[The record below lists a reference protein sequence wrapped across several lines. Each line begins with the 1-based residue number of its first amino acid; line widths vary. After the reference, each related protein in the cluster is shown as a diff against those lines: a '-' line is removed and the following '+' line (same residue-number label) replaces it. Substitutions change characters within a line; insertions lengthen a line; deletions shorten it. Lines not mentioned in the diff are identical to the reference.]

1 MIFEATPQAKIRARE
16 LRKNATY
23 TEILFWNQAK
33 GGQILGCDFHR
44 QKPIGRFIVDFFAPD
59 LLLAIEIDGPIHN
72 DNREQDAERQASLK
86 PTLPQQ
92 HLHTTS
98 PLRSFSVPLHKE
110 ISTTFFSE
118 EKNCFFSRMTLNS
131 EPMHSIASRPS
142 RPVLATLL
150 LGLCALCSATLQP
163 NLGAQ
168 TTTPEWRNVSPLP
181 NGLFGH
187 RTLLLPTGDLL
198 ITGGIGAD
206 GRVSRTSLLYSSQTG
221 STRPTLN
228 QMNNARSHHLIVSVN
243 VGGIQKVYAIGGF
256 GGGPGSYDAEGSIEV
271 LLFDATQGN
280 WRWRPAGRLP
290 VARGDLRGAWDGGDY
305 IIVTGG
311 YETVAGGLRSGPRSS
326 VAARVNVVTDLVETL
341 PAMDDGRAEHTVAT
355 ILDENG
361 NVVTLVAGGESN
373 SGGTATQ
380 ILEGV
385 LWNSLANPPLAY
397 RTGGVG
403 FGDRVLIGR
412 AFGGFDAAG
421 TPTDACEWYDVKR
434 GWRNGPRMSDPRARF
449 DMTLIAGLT
458 DSTNAYLGV
467 AGSGTGGDLRST
479 EIFELPTGSLPNGA
493 WTPFLPL
500 IDPASEREV
509 AINGANLPV
518 VIGGTRGGTAIAGIE
533 VLQPL
538 RADDTR
544 FPDEEVGRR
553 SDSIQLSIRNEWLL
567 PVRLRT
573 FRIAGSAAFFFRG
586 DTSDFVIPAGG
597 SRTIRLY
604 FQPGSAG
611 PHAGELLFDVGELTN
626 RVKLSGNAVASTLA
640 VINAPYDGGE
650 VFLKSRQTYCFHI
663 LRNDG
668 TDTAVID
675 SVTVDPPGDFRVVS
689 PKGRSSIPPG
699 DSLEVCIEFEPSVRG
714 DASTAVRVHLAGR
727 TFPGETIARG
737 VRRYV
742 TATTVSAECDT
753 VVYAPETE
761 VSGFIRLENPG
772 DSPVRVTD
780 GTITQGALG
789 LFRLADPTIF
799 PLDLQPGE
807 FRLVEVIFSPIRES
821 RESATITFENDGDT
835 TAAVDLCF
843 VARSRFLSP
852 SQATLSFGDIC
863 VGDSLE
869 LTLVLENPGGFDQVE
884 LLSATIDPAADLRLD
899 GFTPVLL
906 GPREFTRVRVRYAPT
921 AAGTLN
927 ATLRV
932 TNSQGELRVPIEGR
946 ALEAARFE
954 PQDLDIAVGETLPL
968 PIDLVGLSGGAPL
981 GETTLTFEYDP
992 TILLPIGLVSLPG
1005 GPTVDP
1011 AGSSVTVEG
1020 SGRARVV
1027 VAWQGPGPTGSG
1039 PAFALEIEALRGES
1053 ERSLVGLEGVGSN
1066 DVCIAR
1072 GSGEILLLPACWGPA
1087 GGIRTA
1093 KARGLYANPQPA
1105 SSRISLL
1112 LLNQPEGVVA
1122 ITLLDTDGRAVLSTT
1137 SNESTAGS
1145 RHLDLDLEALPA
1157 GFYLIRA
1164 VGSDGMMTSTPILLQ

>member
-1 MIFEATPQAKIRARE
+1 M
-16 LRKNATY
+16 
-23 TEILFWNQAK
+23 
-33 GGQILGCDFHR
+33 C
-44 QKPIGRFIVDFFAPD
+44 
-59 LLLAIEIDGPIHN
+59 
-72 DNREQDAERQASLK
+72 S
-86 PTLPQQ
+86 
-92 HLHTTS
+92 TTS
-98 PLRSFSVPLHKE
+98 RLPG
-110 ISTTFFSE
+110 
-118 EKNCFFSRMTLNS
+118 
-131 EPMHSIASRPS
+131 
-142 RPVLATLL
+142 PVLLF
-150 LGLCALCSATLQP
+150 LGLCALFSATLQS

-168 TTTPEWRNVSPLP
+168 TTTPEWRNVSSLP

-187 RTLLLPTGDLL
+187 RTVLLPTGDLL

-206 GRVSRTSLLYSSQTG
+206 GRVTRTSLLYSWGTRT
-221 STRPTLN
+221 TRPTLN
-228 QMNNARSHHLIVSVN
+228 QMNDPRSHHLIVSVN
-243 VGGIQKVYAIGGF
+243 VGGLQKVYAIGGF
-256 GGGPGSYDAEGSIEV
+256 RGGPGSYDAEASIEV
-271 LLFDATQGN
+271 LLFDGAQGN
-280 WRWRPAGRLP
+280 WRWQPAGRLL

-305 IIVTGG
+305 ITVTGG
-311 YETVAGGLRSGPRSS
+311 YEIVAGALRSGPRSS
-326 VAARVNVVTDLVETL
+326 VAARVNLVTGLVETL

-361 NVVTLVAGGESN
+361 NVATLVAGGETN
-373 SGGTATQ
+373 TGGTATQ

-385 LWNSLANPPLAY
+385 LWNSLANPPLVY

-434 GWRNGPRMSDPRARF
+434 GWRNAPRMSDPRARF

-458 DSTNAYLGV
+458 DSTNAYLAV
-467 AGSGTGGDLRST
+467 AGTGTGGELRST
-479 EIFELPTGSLPNGA
+479 EIFELPTSSLPNGT
-493 WTPFLPL
+493 WTPSLRL
-500 IDPASEREV
+500 VEAASEREV
-509 AINGANLPV
+509 AVNGANLPV
-518 VIGGTRGGTAIAGIE
+518 VIGGLRGGTSIPGVE

-567 PVRLRT
+567 PVRVHT
-573 FRIAGSAAFFFRG
+573 FRVAGSASFFFRG

-611 PHAGELLFDVGELTN
+611 AHAGELLFDVGELTN

-689 PKGRSSIPPG
+689 PKGRSSIAPG
-699 DSLEVCIEFEPSVRG
+699 DSLEVCIEFEPTARG
-714 DASTAVRVHLAGR
+714 DAATAVRVHLAGR
-727 TFPGETIARG
+727 TFPGQTIARG

-742 TATTVSAECDT
+742 SATTVSSECDT
-753 VVYAPETE
+753 VVYAPDTE

-772 DSPVRVTD
+772 DSPVNVTD

-799 PLDLQPGE
+799 PIDLQPGE
-807 FRLVEVIFSPIRES
+807 FRLVEVIFSPVRES
-821 RESATITFENDGDT
+821 RESATITFVNNGDT

-852 SQATLSFGDIC
+852 SQGTLSFGDIC

-899 GFTPVLL
+899 GFTPVVL

-921 AAGTLN
+921 GAGTLS

-932 TNSQGELRVPIEGR
+932 VNSQGELRVPIEGR
-946 ALEAARFE
+946 ALEAVRFE
-954 PQDLDIAVGETLPL
+954 PQDFDIAVGQTLPL
-968 PIDLVGLSGGAPL
+968 PVDLAGLAGGTPL
-981 GETTLTFEYDP
+981 GETTLTLEYDP
-992 TILLPIGLVSLPG
+992 SVVLPIGVVSIPG
-1005 GPTVDP
+1005 GPAIDP
-1011 AGSSVTVEG
+1011 ARSSVTVEG
-1020 SGRARVV
+1020 GGRARVV
-1027 VAWQGPGPTGSG
+1027 VAWQGNGPSVSG
-1039 PAFALEIEALRGES
+1039 PAFAIELEALRGEA
-1053 ERSLVGLEGVGSN
+1053 ERSVVALEGVGTN
-1066 DVCIAR
+1066 GLCVAK
-1072 GSGEILLLPACWGPA
+1072 GTGEILLLPACWGPA

-1105 SSRISLL
+1105 SNRISLL
-1112 LLNQPEGVVA
+1112 LLNQPDGPVT
-1122 ITLLDTDGRAVLSTT
+1122 ITVLSTDGRAVLSTT

-1145 RHLDLDLEALPA
+1145 RHLGLDLEELPA

-1164 VGSDGMMTSTPILLQ
+1164 VGSDGMMTSTPIVVQ